1 VEDRVEEVSVAQAQ
15 DAVEE
20 AQERVGVARREFM
33 KLFGFGGA
41 ALLAGAATRA
51 EAGELPHDR
60 RGQSPYAS
68 AWKFAPGLL
77 YMNIGTTGASPQ
89 KVVRDMAADYQDLAQ
104 SPTAYFFGQQGWRN
118 AIAPSFGCDPY
129 ELVMSFNTT
138 DGLFRILLGLEWKA
152 GDELITTNMEE
163 SAGIS
168 AYSILADRYG
178 VVVKP
183 VLVPTGD
190 AYSDQEVFRRFEAQ
204 LTSRTKAVLF
214 SSPLYLTGTRLQERD
229 LCLWAAR
236 KGLISIVDGAH
247 QPGMLAMN
255 LHEMG
260 CDFLSA
266 AGHKWQCGP
275 GQTGFMYIRN
285 GYTPSPYVRQAPTS
299 DFGFLVPGGETV
311 AIPVP
316 GYANTNPLP
325 TYYPTNTL
333 LYGQENG
340 TSILLKGRRSP
351 DDNVAAVL
359 QLVGNGS
366 RPTQKALYDCC
377 ALWDRWG
384 RKEIEQYIVS
394 LAQYLRAK
402 IASVWGPRSL
412 SFPFA
417 PGGNHVGHI
426 GLTSFNPF
434 SPGFDYNADLTPA
447 MASAQKSAAAEALST
462 LQSAFDIVLRTTT
475 VPHSLRSDPRRSAA
489 ADAQSTPLRVSTH
502 LFHSRADVDRVVDAL
517 LGVVPPPGTTAWDP
531 ARPRRGR
538 RAGPAFARSDAA
550 RRGRLSPRRGTRGT
564 APVSATGVHDPRP
577 RPRSAR
583 T

>member
-1 VEDRVEEVSVAQAQ
+1 VQDHVEEVSVAKAK

-20 AQERVGVARREFM
+20 ARERVGVARREFI

-41 ALLAGAATRA
+41 ALLAGAAAPA
-51 EAGELPHDR
+51 EAGDAAQER

-68 AWKFAPGLL
+68 AWRFAPGLL

-89 KVVRDMAADYQDLAQ
+89 QVVRDLAADYQDI
-104 SPTAYFFGQQGWRN
+104 SRTPTAYFFGQQGWRN
-118 AIAPSFGCDPY
+118 AIAPGFGCDPY

-138 DGLFRILLGLEWKA
+138 DGLFRIALGLDWKP

-168 AYSILADRYG
+168 VYALLADRYG

-190 AYSDQEVFRRFEAQ
+190 AYSDEEVFRRFEAQ

-214 SSPLYLTGTRLQERD
+214 SSPLYLTGTRLKERD
-229 LCLWAAR
+229 LCLWAAS
-236 KGLISIVDGAH
+236 KGIISIVDAAH

-260 CDFLSA
+260 CDFLSG

-285 GYTPSPYVRQAPTS
+285 GTTPDPYVRQAPTS
-299 DFGFLVPGGETV
+299 DFGFLAPGGETV
-311 AIPVP
+311 GIPVP
-316 GYANTNPLP
+316 GYANTGPLP
-325 TYYPTNTL
+325 AYYPTNTL
-333 LYGQENG
+333 LYGLEQG
-340 TSILLKGRRSP
+340 ISILHKGRRSP

-366 RPTQKALYDCC
+366 RPTQKALYECC

-384 RKEIEQYIVS
+384 RKEIEAYIVS
-394 LAQYLRAK
+394 LAQYLRARLVG
-402 IASVWGPRSL
+402 VWGPRSL
-412 SFPFA
+412 SFPYA
-417 PGGNHVGHI
+417 PRGDHVGRI

-434 SPGFDYNADLTPA
+434 SPGFDYNAELTPA
-447 MASAQKSAAAEALST
+447 MAAAQKSAAAEALST
-462 LQSAFDIVLRTTT
+462 LQSAFDIVVRTTS
-475 VPHSLRSDPRRSAA
+475 VPHSLRSDPSRSAP
-489 ADAQSTPLRVSTH
+489 ADAMSTPLRVSTH
-502 LFHSRADVDRVVDAL
+502 LFHSRADVDRLVDAL
-517 LGVVPPPGTTAWDP
+517 LGVVP
-531 ARPRRGR
+531 RP
-538 RAGPAFARSDAA
+538 
-550 RRGRLSPRRGTRGT
+550 
-564 APVSATGVHDPRP
+564 
-577 RPRSAR
+577 
-583 T
+583 